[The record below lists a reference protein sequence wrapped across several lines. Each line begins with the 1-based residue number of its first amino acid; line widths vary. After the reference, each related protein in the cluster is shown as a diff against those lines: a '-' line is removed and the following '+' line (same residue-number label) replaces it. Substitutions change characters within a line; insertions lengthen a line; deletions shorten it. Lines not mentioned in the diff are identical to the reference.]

1 MIEKRGVRMGLFKA
15 AKGSLGGVMADQW
28 LEIYACDSLPQGVL
42 AQRAQKR
49 VSERSA
55 NTEGD
60 DNVISDGS
68 TIIVNVGQCAL
79 AIDSGEVTG
88 VYDTPGENTYHSDR
102 SPSIFHKG
110 GAKGVLKQSFDR
122 FGYGGVAAV
131 YQVIIV
137 LDLREHMGNPF
148 SVSLP
153 IRIKD
158 SRTGLD
164 FDATLSVSGT
174 FSFQIKKPAVFYKK
188 LCGCST
194 GTVYVKDI
202 LPQITAE
209 FKMTLITAIGKT
221 FRKGST
227 AYDISMSAN
236 KIIDEAAALL
246 NEEWI
251 AKRGFAIVSV
261 GIDSVALKKQDKDLL
276 QSVQLAKTLTDPTL
290 SAATIAA
297 AQAQAMQ
304 DAAKNTRRKEPIRV
318 TFNNTPKG

>member
-1 MIEKRGVRMGLFKA
+1 MGIFKA

-28 LEIYACDSLPQGVL
+28 LEVYACDSLPQGVL

-49 VSERSA
+49 VGEHSA
-55 NTEGD
+55 NTEGE

-68 TIIVNVGQCAL
+68 TVIVNAGQCAL

-102 SPSIFHKG
+102 SKSIFHKG

-148 SVSLP
+148 SLSLP

-158 SRTGLD
+158 SNTGLD
-164 FDATLSVSGT
+164 FDAMLTVSGA
-174 FSFQIKKPAVFYKK
+174 FSFRIKKPAVFYKK

-194 GTVYVKDI
+194 GTVYVNDV

-236 KIIDEAAALL
+236 EIIDEAATLL
-246 NEEWI
+246 SEEWI
-251 AKRGFAIVSV
+251 EKRGFAIASV
-261 GIDSVALKKQDKDLL
+261 GIDGISLTKEDKDLL
-276 QSVQLAKTLTDPTL
+276 QSVQMAKALTDPTL

-304 DAAKNTRRKEPIRV
+304 DAAKNTRGREPIRV
-318 TFNNTPKG
+318 TFNTTPKT